1 MLCVFL
7 GSALFFSFERVSEAQ
22 TRPEKV
28 KPEQDKNKP
37 KIIALKSGEPPEFTY
52 DAGTVKYLASSEDT
66 NRGWSLVEL
75 KEMPGYKTNLHRHN
89 NTDEAF
95 YVLEGVLTVKINDKT
110 SEYPA
115 GSYVLVPRGTPH
127 AQGNFGKV
135 PVKVLLTITPSG
147 FEQSFKDRVELF
159 KTVKPDHP
167 DYRKMREELARK
179 SKVDVER
186 LGAWDGPA
194 KGEHRTL
201 DHEGTSCKPVSER
214 TGEVGC
220 WVMAVT
226 PLGKLSRSSVF
237 WHLDNYPNKAAA
249 ETAKGPNGTVVE
261 ALGKI
266 WLFTIAEAGWRPS
279 GGVRVAEI
287 GPLLIKPGEQYSTRY
302 MESIFTPGMT
312 SPVHRHPGP
321 EAWYTTAGEICLETP
336 EGKSYGRA
344 GESTVVPAGPPM
356 HLTATGTEQRRSLAL
371 ILYESSQ
378 PSSIPVT
385 EWIPKGLCKK

>member
-1 MLCVFL
+1 MVVILSAGLFVFP
-7 GSALFFSFERVSEAQ
+7 GVSEAQ
-22 TRPEKV
+22 SDPTKTRSEPDKT
-28 KPEQDKNKP
+28 KPN
-37 KIIALKSGEPPEFTY
+37 IIALKSGEPGEFNY
-52 DAGTVKYLASSEDT
+52 DAGTVRYLASSEDT
-66 NRGWSLVEL
+66 GGAWSLVEL

-135 PVKVLLTITPSG
+135 PVKVLLTMTPSG

-167 DYRKMREELARK
+167 DYRKMRDELTKKRK
-179 SKVDVER
+179 FDVER
-186 LGAWDGPA
+186 LGIWDGPA
-194 KGEHRTL
+194 KGEHGML
-201 DHEGTSCKPVSER
+201 DHVGTTCKPVSER
-214 TGEVGC
+214 TGDVGC

-237 WHLDNYPNKAAA
+237 WHLDNYPSKVAA
-249 ETAKGPNGTVVE
+249 EAAKGPNGTVVE

-287 GPLLIKPGEQYSTRY
+287 GPLLIKPGEQYSSRY

-356 HLTATGTEQRRSLAL
+356 HLTATGTEQRRSLVL
-371 ILYESSQ
+371 ILHESSQ
-378 PSSIPVT
+378 PSSIPVS
-385 EWIPKGLCKK
+385 EWTPKGLCKR